1 RRRRVFDRRHRGR
14 RGTVAVCEPV
24 RGAWA
29 GDRLP
34 RPVNQRLSRIECV
47 RGVPPR
53 LWPAR
58 SDRDS
63 YHADCRE
70 RRARGARSGTDPVPR
85 RQRDAGAAR
94 RRDGGDLG
102 RESRTEP
109 IATRA
114 GGAAWSS
121 LWEARGIG
129 VVTEYARQAGLR
141 IAAPE
146 QRRVG
151 AVASQ
156 RRRVT
161 EGFAMTP
168 FTPNSLLRPGR
179 WVAAL
184 LMAAACTADQG
195 VTGVS
200 GADPLLYVLNSSGNS
215 VTAYAAAA
223 SGDAAPG
230 TAILGGGSSSGLYN
244 PAGAALDTAGRLY
257 VANCCDQVLVFAP
270 GATGNAAPIHAI
282 SGARTDLAYPTGIA
296 FDGEGNLYV
305 SNLVAGPRIT
315 AYAPGAEGNIAPTDT
330 IVGANTRLVSPR
342 GIAFDAAGRLYVA
355 NGGISGQVLIYA
367 PGARGNVA
375 PIDSIAGSS

>member
-1 RRRRVFDRRHRGR
+1 MALGRECVSRRAVAGGQPRRHIGPRARHRAAALRLLCRPRRRRVFDRRHRGR

-70 RRARGARSGTDPVPR
+70 RRARGARSGTNPVPR

-121 LWEARGIG
+121 LWQARGIG
-129 VVTEYARQAGLR
+129 VVPEHARQAGLR

-146 QRRVG
+146 QHELVLWRLSGGASRRV
-151 AVASQ
+151 S
-156 RRRVT
+156 R
-161 EGFAMTP
+161 
-168 FTPNSLLRPGR
+168 
-179 WVAAL
+179 
-184 LMAAACTADQG
+184 
-195 VTGVS
+195 
-200 GADPLLYVLNSSGNS
+200 
-215 VTAYAAAA
+215 
-223 SGDAAPG
+223 
-230 TAILGGGSSSGLYN
+230 
-244 PAGAALDTAGRLY
+244 
-257 VANCCDQVLVFAP
+257 
-270 GATGNAAPIHAI
+270 
-282 SGARTDLAYPTGIA
+282 
-296 FDGEGNLYV
+296 
-305 SNLVAGPRIT
+305 
-315 AYAPGAEGNIAPTDT
+315 
-330 IVGANTRLVSPR
+330 
-342 GIAFDAAGRLYVA
+342 
-355 NGGISGQVLIYA
+355 
-367 PGARGNVA
+367 
-375 PIDSIAGSS
+375 